1 MQYFKTISVI
11 FCLVFVNSVFLFSI
25 AAAGPLHR
33 FTFTSVEMAVPVKIT
48 LYAENE
54 TRAKEAAEAAFLRFR
69 DLNARLSDYNPASE
83 LRQFCDHAR
92 AGEFRTV
99 SVDVWVTL
107 RESVRIAELSDG
119 AFDPTVGQVV
129 RLWRRARL
137 QKKLPPEREIERTLE
152 TVGYENLQFDEK
164 TRSLAITRPGV
175 RVDLGGIAKGYAI
188 DEALATLRTHGITR
202 AMVDAG
208 GDVGLAD
215 PPPGED
221 GWMVGIL
228 PPDGDPAAIRFL
240 TLANCGLANSGDL
253 AQFVEV
259 DGVRYSHI
267 VDPKT
272 GLGLTHRAAVS
283 VIAPTAM
290 TADALASAVS
300 VLGTERGIA
309 LIETLPDT
317 ETLILTPTAAVQTAG
332 WKCAE

>member
-1 MQYFKTISVI
+1 MTRFILTV
-11 FCLVFVNSVFLFSI
+11 FCVAAIGFTQLTVAESLESYTFS
-25 AAAGPLHR
+25 
-33 FTFTSVEMAVPVKIT
+33 SVEMAVPVKIT

-54 TRAKEAAEAAFLRFR
+54 ALAAAAAESAFLRFH
-69 DLNARLSDYNPASE
+69 DLNARLSDYNPDSE

-107 RESVRIAELSDG
+107 RESVRIAELSGG

-137 QKKLPPEREIERTLE
+137 QKKLPPAQEIARTLQ
-152 TVGYENLQFDEK
+152 TVGYENLLFDEK
-164 TRSLAITRPGV
+164 TRGLAITRPGV

-188 DEALATLRTHGITR
+188 DEALRAIQTHGITR

-215 PPPGED
+215 PPPGEQ
-221 GWMVGIL
+221 GWTVGIL
-228 PPDGDPAAIRFL
+228 PPDGNTDAIRFL
-240 TLANCGLANSGDL
+240 KLANCGVANSGDL

-300 VLGTERGIA
+300 VLGEQRGIA

-317 ETLILTPTAAVQTAG
+317 ETQILTPTEDGGVRAVQTVG
-332 WKCAE
+332 WK